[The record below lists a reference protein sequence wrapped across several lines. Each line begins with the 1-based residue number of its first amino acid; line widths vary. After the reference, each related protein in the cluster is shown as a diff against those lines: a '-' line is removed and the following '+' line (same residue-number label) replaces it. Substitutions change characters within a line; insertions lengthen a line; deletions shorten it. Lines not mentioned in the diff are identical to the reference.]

1 MCTYCWVE
9 VIEAGDSVEYMSGD
23 TWVVWVR
30 RIYIYIIFNIWYIFI
45 YGSLHICMILKDT
58 ACSSDAAR
66 MFFAKMF
73 ERYDPLST
81 PGRLFFCY
89 EGDCCVEDSTDC
101 HQAGFLPKKHTHT
114 QGFCNKSDHAS
125 TSVNNGCGSSQNAE
139 YNTDERL
146 FTRKTLNINTNRG
159 CLNEKLSIVLFFP
172 FVSF

>member
-1 MCTYCWVE
+1 MGRLGTQ
-9 VIEAGDSVEYMSGD
+9 D
-23 TWVVWVR
+23 
-30 RIYIYIIFNIWYIFI
+30 IYIIFNIWYIFI

-114 QGFCNKSDHAS
+114 HTHRGFV
-125 TSVNNGCGSSQNAE
+125 TSRITHQH
-139 YNTDERL
+139 L
-146 FTRKTLNINTNRG
+146 
-159 CLNEKLSIVLFFP
+159 
-172 FVSF
+172 